1 MERQAVA
8 KTKTPTRAANHQR
21 QSTGPSAPARS
32 LVGLQSVIGN
42 QAMRRLIDS
51 SYIQTKLEISKPGD
65 PFEQEADRVADSVM
79 RSVDTGAGK
88 QNASAVQTQVL
99 KPQITRVI
107 QRRTPPV
114 AVREDDEE
122 REEDQ
127 PVVQAKSL
135 LGGPIQRACTDCEE
149 EKQDTEVNPMVHR
162 AAA

>member
-8 KTKTPTRAANHQR
+8 KTKTPSRAANLQR
-21 QSTGPSAPARS
+21 QSAGPSAPARS

-79 RSVDTGAGK
+79 RKIEPGASK
-88 QNASAVQTQVL
+88 PDAAPVQTQVL

-107 QRRTPPV
+107 QRRT
-114 AVREDDEE
+114 
-122 REEDQ
+122 
-127 PVVQAKSL
+127 
-135 LGGPIQRACTDCEE
+135 
-149 EKQDTEVNPMVHR
+149 
-162 AAA
+162 